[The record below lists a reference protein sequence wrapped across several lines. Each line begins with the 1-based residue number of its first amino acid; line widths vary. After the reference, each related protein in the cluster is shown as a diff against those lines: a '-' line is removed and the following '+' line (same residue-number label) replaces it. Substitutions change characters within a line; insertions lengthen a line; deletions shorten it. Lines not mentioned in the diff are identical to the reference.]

1 MKSMLKCGL
10 VSVLVLVG
18 SAGTARADDGLNAG
32 AFASPAGT
40 CGDEAGRSADRW
52 TVNWSAQAAPD
63 VPTSLNFTLEP
74 AATAS
79 VASDDAQTSGRK
91 RTVAVEY
98 SDGYKR
104 RLKIHKIASFATLPL
119 FVTEYWIGAYM
130 YANPDS
136 TLTTPSLQTAHRTVG
151 ISLGVLF
158 GVNTVTGVWN
168 LVEGRKDP
176 NNRGRRMFHGIT
188 MLIADAGFAL
198 AATKRPTYP
207 INDVNEYYSQRQT
220 HRTIAVT
227 SMAIATV
234 SYLSMLFGSH

>member
-10 VSVLVLVG
+10 VVVGVLVG
-18 SAGTARADDGLNAG
+18 SVGAASAEEAVTLGTVSLSAT
-32 AFASPAGT
+32 T
-40 CGDEAGRSADRW
+40 CGDETGRAADLW
-52 TVNWSAQAAPD
+52 AVNWATTAAPD
-63 VPTSLNFTLEP
+63 ASPALNFTLE
-74 AATAS
+74 AAGIAGMA
-79 VASDDAQTSGRK
+79 VEDAQTGGRR

-98 SDGYKR
+98 SDAYKR
-104 RLKIHKIASFATLPL
+104 RAKIHRIASFATLPL
-119 FVTEYWIGAYM
+119 FVTEYWLGAYM

-136 TLTTPSLQTAHRTVG
+136 ITPSLQSAHRTVG

-188 MLIADAGFAL
+188 MLIADAGFAI
-198 AATKRPTYP
+198 AGSMRPTYP
-207 INDVNEYYSQRQT
+207 IDNVQHYYDQRQT

-234 SYLSMLFGSH
+234 SYLTMLFGSH